1 MWRDNI
7 IDAKNKLGIS
17 TTEMARRS
25 KIGLAEKTIT
35 RSLAGKTTPDLETVF
50 DMGETVGLTPQQIFA
65 DTNYLAAD
73 PKLLEDMKIEIE
85 ALKVACDVLR
95 DENKALKIQVDAL
108 KDELLELYRAEL
120 KKSGN

>member
-7 IDAKNKLGIS
+7 IEAKNKLGIS
-17 TTEMARRS
+17 TAEMARRS
-25 KIGLAEKTIT
+25 KLGLSEKTIS
-35 RSLAGKTTPDLETVF
+35 RSLTGKTTPDLETVF

-73 PKLLEDMKIEIE
+73 PMLLESMKIEIE
-85 ALKVACDVLR
+85 ALKAACDVLR
-95 DENKALKIQVDAL
+95 DENKALKIQVESL
-108 KDELLELYRAEL
+108 KDELLGLYRARS